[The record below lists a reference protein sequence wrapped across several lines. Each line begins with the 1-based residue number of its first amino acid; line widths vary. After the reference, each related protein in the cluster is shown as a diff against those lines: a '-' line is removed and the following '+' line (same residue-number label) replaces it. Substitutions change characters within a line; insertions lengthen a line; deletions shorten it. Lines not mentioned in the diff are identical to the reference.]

1 MYLEILI
8 EVSVF
13 DHQVTGNNR
22 QWKVNLKIDQQ
33 AMKTPN
39 QKDNFRN
46 SLHLNTKNEGLND
59 PNLKF
64 CLARSEVTFLCFVP
78 QGSPAK

>member
-46 SLHLNTKNEGLND
+46 SLHLNT
-59 PNLKF
+59 
-64 CLARSEVTFLCFVP
+64 
-78 QGSPAK
+78 